1 VVGIDAGQFV
11 GDNAGTMPDRTPNQT
26 KPDHDRTT
34 IAEAAKRLGVS
45 TDAIRKRLSRGQ
57 LQGEKVGGTWVVFLP
72 AATSQTIHSEYFDR
86 TPDRP
91 RPEAD
96 RTGPDDRDRLIA
108 ALENDIQFLRR
119 ELDTRND
126 ELERRDV
133 LLREALGRIPA
144 LPAGLSQVGMDE
156 SRADHPTDS
165 PDGPGSTET
174 ETRQSNTSQAFRSWW
189 RRVLGMRE

>member
-1 VVGIDAGQFV
+1 
-11 GDNAGTMPDRTPNQT
+11 MPDRTTDQT

-57 LQGEKVGGTWVVFLP
+57 LHGEKVGGTWVVFLP
-72 AATSQTIHSEYFDR
+72 AATSQMVKISPFDQ
-86 TPDRP
+86 TP
-91 RPEAD
+91 D

-108 ALENDIQFLRR
+108 ALEDDIAFLRR

-133 LLREALGRIPA
+133 LLREALGRIPQ
-144 LPAGLSQVGMDE
+144 LPSGLYTPEKDE
-156 SRADHPTDS
+156 SRTEPPDASPTGQGDEKAADT
-165 PDGPGSTET
+165 
-174 ETRQSNTSQAFRSWW
+174 TSDTSSSRVRPWW
-189 RRVLGMRE
+189 GRLLGME